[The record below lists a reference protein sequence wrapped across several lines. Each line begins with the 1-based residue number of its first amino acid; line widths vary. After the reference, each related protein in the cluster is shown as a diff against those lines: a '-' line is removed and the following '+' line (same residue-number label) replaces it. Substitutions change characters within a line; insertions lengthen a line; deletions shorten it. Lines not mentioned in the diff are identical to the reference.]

1 MTECPREMG
10 RRSSSEGK
18 PHTHTEGV
26 GDRSAAKV
34 TSGPRGTVH
43 VLMKSS
49 DGGGP
54 GMVEPTLKFGR
65 NLSHGLI
72 NQHSRRASHAPG
84 TAPAH
89 GVN

>member
-1 MTECPREMG
+1 MTEGAREMG
-10 RRSSSEGK
+10 RRSSSESK
-18 PHTHTEGV
+18 PHTNTEDV
-26 GDRSAAKV
+26 GDRSTAKV
-34 TSGPRGTVH
+34 TSGPQGTVN

-72 NQHSRRASHAPG
+72 NQHSRRASHEPG
-84 TAPAH
+84 TVPAH
-89 GVN
+89 